1 MKKFFAAAALILGIV
16 VSQIVA
22 PSQAEAVPDGV
33 YGVYYHRCAYHQGET
48 IIRIE
53 SLNTGET
60 IGWCDINGNRCES
73 AEYYSSQG
81 THLFY
86 VYHFEKYQVENG
98 QWFKR

>member
-1 MKKFFAAAALILGIV
+1 MKKFFAVAALILGIV
-16 VSQIVA
+16 VSQFVA
-22 PSQAEAVPDGV
+22 VPRAEAVPDGY

-81 THLFY
+81 HLFY
-86 VYHFEKYQVENG
+86 VYHFERYQVENG